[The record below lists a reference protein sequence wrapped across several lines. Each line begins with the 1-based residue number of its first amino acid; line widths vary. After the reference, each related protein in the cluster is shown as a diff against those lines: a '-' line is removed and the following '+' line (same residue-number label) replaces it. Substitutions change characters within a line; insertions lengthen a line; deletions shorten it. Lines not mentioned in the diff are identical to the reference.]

1 MFPQL
6 NYKYKISSHV
16 HFLDFFVWLFV
27 FIWQYKEGD
36 KYINN
41 IEGKNSLGS
50 HSQVAFKMEMR
61 TLSNEISHQHFGR

>member
-1 MFPQL
+1 MF
-6 NYKYKISSHV
+6 
-16 HFLDFFVWLFV
+16 HFSDFFVWLFV

-50 HSQVAFKMEMR
+50 YSQVPLKIELR
-61 TLSNEISHQHFGR
+61 TLSNAISHQDFDANIKK